1 MKHICLLCGMM
12 WLTVSAFAQSLD
24 ECRRL
29 AREHYPEI
37 RQYDLITQTE
47 LYNLSNA
54 AKAWIPQVTFSGQA
68 TYQSATPT
76 YPEAFSAMMQ
86 SNGIHMSGI
95 RKDQYKIAVDV
106 SQHIWDGG
114 KSKAGRALA
123 EAEAEEL
130 RRKTDVSLYDIQSRV
145 DNIYFGILL
154 LDERKAQT
162 EALIA
167 LLESNLARMR
177 TYYRNGVAMQADV
190 DILEAELLTARQTL
204 GQVESSRSS
213 YRRMLEIFIGQALT
227 SPQLER
233 PALKELGSRTSARP
247 ELALFDAQTNILEAQ
262 RKAIYA
268 SLMPRFSAF
277 AQGYYG
283 YPGLDMFKSMTSW
296 DGTLNALVGLRMS
309 WNIGTFYTKKN
320 NLEKLNI
327 AQKQIAVGRDIF
339 LFNTEMQATQ
349 EDGEIVRLRKAIEE
363 DNRIVELRQRVRK
376 AAESQLVNG
385 VIDTTDLLRK
395 ITDET
400 TANLNRSTH
409 EIELLQAIYKLKTTL
424 NQ

>member
-37 RQYDLITQTE
+37 RLYDLITQTE
-47 LYNLSNA
+47 QYNLSNA
-54 AKAWIPQVTFSGQA
+54 AKAWIPQITISGQA
-68 TYQSATPT
+68 TYQSAAPT
-76 YPEAFSAMMQ
+76 YPEAFSSMMQ
-86 SNGIHMSGI
+86 TNGIHMTGVQ
-95 RKDQYKIAVDV
+95 KDQYKVAVDV

-114 KSKAGRALA
+114 KSKADRALA

-177 TYYRNGVAMQADV
+177 TYYKNGVAMQADV

-213 YRRMLEIFIGQALT
+213 YRHMLEIFIGQALT

-233 PALKELGSRTSARP
+233 PVLKELGSRTSARP
-247 ELALFDAQTNILEAQ
+247 ELALFDAQTNKLEAQ

-283 YPGLDMFKSMTSW
+283 YPGLDMFKSMTSS

-339 LFNTEMQATQ
+339 LFNTEMQTIQ
-349 EDGEIVRLRKAIEE
+349 EDGEIDRLRKALED

>member
-12 WLTVSAFAQSLD
+12 WLALSASAQSLD

-29 AREHYPEI
+29 ARKHYPEI
-37 RQYDLITQTE
+37 RLYDLITQTE
-47 LYNLSNA
+47 QYNLSNA
-54 AKAWIPQVTFSGQA
+54 AKAWIPQITISGQA
-68 TYQSATPT
+68 TYQSGTPT

-114 KSKAGRALA
+114 KSKADRALA

-227 SPQLER
+227 SPRLER
-233 PALKELGSRTSARP
+233 PVLKELGSRTSARP
-247 ELALFDAQTNILEAQ
+247 ELALFDAQTNKLEAQ

-283 YPGLDMFKSMTSW
+283 YPGLDMFKSMTSS

-309 WNIGTFYTKKN
+309 WNIGAFYTKKN

-339 LFNTEMQATQ
+339 LFNTEMQTTQ
-349 EDGEIVRLRKAIEE
+349 ENGEIDRLRKAIEE

>member
-37 RQYDLITQTE
+37 RLYDLITQTE
-47 LYNLSNA
+47 QYNLSNA
-54 AKAWIPQVTFSGQA
+54 AKAWIPQITISGQA
-68 TYQSATPT
+68 TYQSAAPT

-227 SPQLER
+227 SPRLER
-233 PALKELGSRTSARP
+233 PTMKELGSRTSARP
-247 ELALFDAQTNILEAQ
+247 ELALFDAQTNKLEAQ

-283 YPGLDMFKSMTSW
+283 YPGLDMFKSMTSS

-339 LFNTEMQATQ
+339 LFNTEMQTIQ
-349 EDGEIVRLRKAIEE
+349 EDGEIDRLRKALED

>member
-37 RQYDLITQTE
+37 RLYDLITQTE
-47 LYNLSNA
+47 QYNLSNA
-54 AKAWIPQVTFSGQA
+54 AKAWIPQITISGQA
-68 TYQSATPT
+68 TYQSAAPT

-167 LLESNLARMR
+167 LLDSNLARMR
-177 TYYRNGVAMQADV
+177 TYYKNGVAMQADV

-213 YRRMLEIFIGQALT
+213 YRHMLEIFIGQALT

-233 PALKELGSRTSARP
+233 PVLKELGSRTSARP
-247 ELALFDAQTNILEAQ
+247 ELALFDAQTNKLEAQ

-283 YPGLDMFKSMTSW
+283 YPGLDMFKSMTSS

-339 LFNTEMQATQ
+339 LFNTEMQTIQ
-349 EDGEIVRLRKAIEE
+349 EDGEIDRLRKALED